1 MARIGEG
8 AKWALM
14 TLEENLLYLV
24 ITFAEME
31 RKEGKSRWTIWVYHN
46 PKEFGICFLET
57 WGCAELSTFS
67 KDWKRANE
75 SQPGEKDSKA
85 M

>member
-1 MARIGEG
+1 MAQIREG

-24 ITFAEME
+24 ATFAEME
-31 RKEGKSRWTIWVYHN
+31 RKEGKSRGTIWVYHN
-46 PKEFGICFLET
+46 PKEFGMGLLEM
-57 WGCAELSTFS
+57 WGCVERSTFS

-75 SQPGEKDSKA
+75 SKPGEKDSKA

>member
-1 MARIGEG
+1 MAQIREG

-24 ITFAEME
+24 ITFAETG
-31 RKEGKSRWTIWVYHN
+31 RKERESRWTIWVYHN
-46 PKEFGICFLET
+46 GKELGTCLLET
-57 WGCAELSTFS
+57 WGRGVLSTFS

-75 SQPGEKDSKA
+75 SKPGERHSKA